1 MKKVISLFFA
11 LAMMLALTACG
22 GNDGPAASNNP
33 ENSPSAEA
41 PSAEVPSA
49 PEIKEVTVTVP
60 AFSIQVNGVEI
71 TDGTM
76 AGYAVYEIRTATV
89 NSVGTES
96 TTTYTGFALSDV
108 LAAAGVTDYTSVTA
122 TAGDGYAVEVSA
134 EVAGAPTT
142 LVAIEKDGAQ
152 FSEYPWFAPCSSGT
166 TGDYLKNM
174 VAITLDGAP
183 ARLPG
188 EGGESGE
195 DGGDGLPEILDRT
208 GKVQFGEFSFLVNG
222 AEVTNATLEGLHIYK
237 IDAATT
243 NSKGETSTSTY
254 TGYRLSDVLA
264 ACGVTGYAS
273 VKAVAND
280 GYETELTLDSANS
293 EYTLVAIEKDKET
306 GEDGT
311 VWVAPCLEDSSKAY
325 CKLVVEIVAE

>member
-1 MKKVISLFFA
+1 MKKAISLILA
-11 LAMMLALTACG
+11 LAMTLALTACG
-22 GNDGPAASNNP
+22 GNREPAASGSP
-33 ENSPSAEA
+33 ENSPSAGTPSAGA
-41 PSAEVPSA
+41 PST
-49 PEIKEVTVTVP
+49 PEIREVEAAVP
-60 AFSIQVNGVEI
+60 AFAIKVNGVEI
-71 TDGTM
+71 THETM
-76 AGYAVYEIRTATV
+76 AGCAVYEIRTTTV
-89 NSVGTES
+89 NSAGTES
-96 TTTYTGFALSDV
+96 TVTYTGFALSDV
-108 LAAAGVTDYTSVTA
+108 LEAAGVTGYTSVTA

-142 LVAIEKDGAQ
+142 LMAIAKDGVQ
-152 FSEYPWFAPCSSGT
+152 FSEYPWFAPCSSGV
-166 TGDYLKNM
+166 TGDYLKGM

-183 ARLPG
+183 AQLPG
-188 EGGESGE
+188 EGGEGV
-195 DGGDGLPEILDRT
+195 GDGLPEILDRT
-208 GKVQFGEFSFLVNG
+208 GKVQFDGFSFLVNG

-237 IDAATT
+237 IDAVTT

-264 ACGVTGYAS
+264 ACGVTGYAA

-280 GYETELTLDSANS
+280 GYETGLTLASANS

-325 CKLVVEIVAE
+325 CKLVVEIVTE

>member
-1 MKKVISLFFA
+1 MKKVISLFLALIMVLA
-11 LAMMLALTACG
+11 LAACG
-22 GNDGPAASNNP
+22 GDNGPAASGSP
-33 ENSPSAEA
+33 ENSPSAQT
-41 PSAEVPSA
+41 PST
-49 PEIKEVTVTVP
+49 PEIKEVTADVP

-71 TDGTM
+71 TDGTL
-76 AGYAVYEIRTATV
+76 AGCALYEIRTATV

-96 TTTYTGFALSDV
+96 AVTYTGFALSDV
-108 LAAAGVTDYTSVTA
+108 LEAAGVTGYTSVTA
-122 TAGDGYAVEVSA
+122 AADDGYAVEVSA

-142 LVAIEKDGAQ
+142 LVAIAKDGAP

-174 VAITLDGAP
+174 VAITLDGAEVQ
-183 ARLPG
+183 LPG

-195 DGGDGLPEILDRT
+195 DGEGGGDGLPEILDRT
-208 GKVQFGEFSFLVNG
+208 GKVEFGDYSFLVNG
-222 AEVTNATLEGLHIYK
+222 VEVTNATLEGLHIYK
-237 IDAATT
+237 IDAVTT

-264 ACGVTGYAS
+264 ACGVTGYTA

-280 GYETELTLDSANS
+280 GYETELTLDSAGS
-293 EYTLVAIEKDKET
+293 EYTLLAIEKDKET

-311 VWVAPCLEDSSKAY
+311 VWVAPCLEGSSKAY